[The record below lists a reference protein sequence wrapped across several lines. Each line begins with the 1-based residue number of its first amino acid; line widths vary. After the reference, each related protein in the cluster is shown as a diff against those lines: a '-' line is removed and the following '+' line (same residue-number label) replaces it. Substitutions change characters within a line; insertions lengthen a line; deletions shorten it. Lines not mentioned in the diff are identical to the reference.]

1 MKVKP
6 AFAGFVS
13 VHLQRLLAMFIR
25 MQQHGMDGSWL
36 NNNIGD
42 RFMSFERATAIDI
55 LTLVITLFGI
65 GAEVTA

>member
-1 MKVKP
+1 
-6 AFAGFVS
+6 

-25 MQQHGMDGSWL
+25 MEQHSMNRSWL
-36 NNNIGD
+36 NNNVGD
-42 RFMSFERATAIDI
+42 RFMSFERAAAIDI

>member
-1 MKVKP
+1 
-6 AFAGFVS
+6 

-25 MQQHGMDGSWL
+25 MQQYSMNRSWL
-36 NNNIGD
+36 NNNVGD

-65 GAEVTA
+65 SAEVTA